1 MNKQEALTIA
11 RKEVSSTELNLCR
24 AQKRNATQ
32 GKLDGLKRKLEYKK
46 YIMEAVEVK
55 KESNIL
61 LSYVDLAKMHGKP
74 VFCVWPP
81 DEYGAV
87 MTRWG
92 LVCVNHLRN
101 EIVIVNDHG
110 MKATWAELLESDVA
124 FYRYEV

>member
-1 MNKQEALTIA
+1 MNKQEALAIA
-11 RKEVSSTELNLCR
+11 RREVSKAELNLCR

-32 GKLDGLKRKLEYKK
+32 TEIDALTHKLEYKK
-46 YIMEAVEVK
+46 YIMDSVEVK

-81 DEYGAV
+81 DENGAI
-87 MTRWG
+87 MKRWG

-110 MKATWAELLESDVA
+110 MRSTWVELLESDVA

>member
-1 MNKQEALTIA
+1 MTNEQALARA
-11 RKEVSSTELNLCR
+11 RKDVCRTELDHCHARN
-24 AQKRNATQ
+24 RNATQ
-32 GKLDGLKRKLEYKK
+32 GEMDGLKRKLEYKK

-55 KESNIL
+55 KEKNCL
-61 LSYVDLAKMHGKP
+61 LSYSDLEKMHGKP

-81 DEYGAV
+81 NEYRSA

-101 EIVIVNDHG
+101 EIMIVNDHG

-124 FYRYEV
+124 FYRYEE

>member
-1 MNKQEALTIA
+1 MNKQEALAIA
-11 RKEVSSTELNLCR
+11 RREVSQTEMNLCR

-32 GKLDGLKRKLEYKK
+32 TEIDALTHKLEYKK
-46 YIMEAVEVK
+46 YIMDAVEVK

-81 DEYGAV
+81 DENGAIA
-87 MTRWG
+87 TRWL
-92 LVCVNHLRN
+92 LVNVDKPRN
-101 EIVIVNDHG
+101 EIVFTNNRGGKH
-110 MKATWAELLESDVA
+110 TWAELLESDVA

>member
-1 MNKQEALTIA
+1 MNKQEAFTIA
-11 RKEVSSTELNLCR
+11 RREVSNAELSLCW

-32 GKLDGLKRKLEYKK
+32 TEIDALTHKLEYKK

-55 KESNIL
+55 KEKNCL
-61 LSYVDLAKMHGKP
+61 LSYSDLEKMHGKP

-87 MTRWG
+87 ATKWL
-92 LVCVNHLRN
+92 LVNVDKSRN
-101 EIVIVNDHG
+101 EIVFTNDRGGKH
-110 MKATWAELLESDVA
+110 TWAELLESDVA

>member
-1 MNKQEALTIA
+1 MNKQEALAIA
-11 RKEVSSTELNLCR
+11 RREVANAELNLCR
-24 AQKRNATQ
+24 AQKRNATP
-32 GKLDGLKRKLEYKK
+32 GEMNGLKRKLEYKK

-81 DEYGAV
+81 DENGAIA
-87 MTRWG
+87 TRWMFIN
-92 LVCVNHLRN
+92 VNKARN
-101 EIVIVNDHG
+101 KIVFVNNYG
-110 MKATWAELLESDVA
+110 VSTTWAELLESDVA

>member
-11 RKEVSSTELNLCR
+11 RREVSNTELNLCR

-32 GKLDGLKRKLEYKK
+32 GELDGLKRKLEYKK
-46 YIMEAVEVK
+46 YIMDAVEVK

-81 DEYGAV
+81 DENGAV
-87 MTRWG
+87 MTRWA
-92 LVCVNHLRN
+92 LVRVDKLRN
-101 EIVIVNDHG
+101 EIVFINNYG
-110 MKATWAELLESDVA
+110 GSATWDEFMESDVA
-124 FYRYEV
+124 FYRYER